1 MHTAFKIRHTKGVT
15 LVELLVVLAIIG
27 LLATIAIPVY
37 INRIEQAKI
46 RTGQTE
52 VGELAK
58 AEEICGVSHGYFVPF
73 QMLDDL
79 PVNTTSSNADDDDL
93 LQENNVYLIDL
104 SLPARDQLS
113 SQARLNDYS
122 TDSKVAALYNYWLGP
137 FMNSQRVY
145 IGDAQTNDPAYI
157 SNTIIH
163 LDYPLD
169 PWGTPYRF
177 YSSEGIIGSNATA
190 DTAAN
195 PSALD
200 NFSFSDG
207 RITTSDDR
215 FDRYAVVSYGP
226 DRLSDQTGSTFPDDI
241 IYYFGTVYTETTYR
255 ALTLIP

>member
-1 MHTAFKIRHTKGVT
+1 MRTAFKFRHTKGVT

-37 INRIEQAKI
+37 VSRVEQAKI

-58 AEEICGVSHGYFVPF
+58 AEEICGLSHGYFVPF

-79 PVNTTSSNADDDDL
+79 PINLSTSNVRDDDL

-104 SLPARDQLS
+104 SVPARFQLAG
-113 SQARLNDYS
+113 QARLGDFN
-122 TDSKVAALYNYWLGP
+122 TDAKVASLYYNWLGP
-137 FMNSQRVY
+137 FMNAQRVY
-145 IGDAQTNDPAYI
+145 IGDALTNDPNYI
-157 SNTIIH
+157 TNTIIH

-177 YSSEGIIGSNATA
+177 YSSEGIIGTNATA

-195 PSALD
+195 PSALN

-215 FDRYAVVSYGP
+215 FDRWAVVSYGP
-226 DRLSDQTGSTFPDDI
+226 DRLSDQLTSAFPDDI
-241 IYYFGTVYTETTYR
+241 IYYFGSVYTETTYR